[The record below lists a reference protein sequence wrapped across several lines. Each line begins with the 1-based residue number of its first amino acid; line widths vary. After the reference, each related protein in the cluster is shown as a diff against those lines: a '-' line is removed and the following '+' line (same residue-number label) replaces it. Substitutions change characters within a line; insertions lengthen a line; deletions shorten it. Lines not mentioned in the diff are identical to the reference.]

1 MTSTD
6 SRRIEI
12 AALRRLGQRCGVTTW
27 PVVLDL
33 WTPAA
38 DGALGETD
46 GALGEARA
54 DARDRADHD
63 DATLDR
69 AITEAG
75 LSDSSGP
82 TLWAELVVGVLAH
95 PDRELEIRG
104 FAAESTVRAC
114 VARRGHDHV
123 LAVRRGDH
131 IDLALIPVP
140 DINAL
145 AGAVRAT
152 CGPHDALDFA
162 ETSVPTRELT
172 ERFGHCADTLDVGAA
187 LRAWGA
193 ADAHA
198 IRVADALLSCDVR
211 WEIVA
216 TTRADGVLTQTSGAI
231 GIIDSRAG
239 RILMGLSRSPDDRL
253 WTTITP
259 GTGHR
264 IGAAVDRL
272 IDTLPGRRW
281 FP

>member
-1 MTSTD
+1 MIVTSTD
-6 SRRIEI
+6 SRRLEI
-12 AALRRLGQRCGVTTW
+12 AVVRRLGQRCGVTTW

-38 DGALGETD
+38 DGAHDEPRGI
-46 GALGEARA
+46 
-54 DARDRADHD
+54 ARDLADPD
-63 DATLDR
+63 NATLDR
-69 AITEAG
+69 VIAQAG
-75 LSDSSGP
+75 LFDSSGP
-82 TLWAELVVGVLAH
+82 TLWADTVLGVLAH

-104 FAAESTVRAC
+104 FATESTVRAC

-131 IDLALIPVP
+131 VELAVLDVR
-140 DINAL
+140 DTTAL
-145 AGAVRAT
+145 AGVVRAT
-152 CGPHDALDFA
+152 CGPHDALDFT

-172 ERFGHCADTLDVGAA
+172 ERLGHCADAPGVVAA

-193 ADAHA
+193 TAADAT
-198 IRVADALLSCDVR
+198 RVADALLSCDVR

-216 TTRADGVLTQTSGAI
+216 TSRADGVLTQTSGAI

-272 IDTLPGRRW
+272 IDTLPGQRW

>member
-1 MTSTD
+1 MIVTSTD
-6 SRRIEI
+6 SCRLEI
-12 AALRRLGQRCGVTTW
+12 AVLRRLGQRCGVTTW

-38 DGALGETD
+38 DGAHSET
-46 GALGEARA
+46 GADTRGL
-54 DARDRADHD
+54 ADHD

-75 LSDSSGP
+75 LVDSSGP
-82 TLWAELVVGVLAH
+82 TLWADLVLGVLAH

-104 FAAESTVRAC
+104 FATDSTVRAC

-131 IDLALIPVP
+131 LDLALLDVR
-140 DINAL
+140 DTNAL
-145 AGAVRAT
+145 AGVVRAT
-152 CGPHDALDFA
+152 CGPHDALDFT
-162 ETSVPTRELT
+162 ETSVPTRELA
-172 ERFGHCADTLDVGAA
+172 ERFGHCADTAGVVAA

-193 ADAHA
+193 TAADA

-216 TTRADGVLTQTSGAI
+216 TSRAGGAFTQTSGAI

>member
-1 MTSTD
+1 MIVTSTD

-12 AALRRLGQRCGVTTW
+12 AVLRRLGQRCGVTTW

-38 DGALGETD
+38 DGAHSET
-46 GALGEARA
+46 RA
-54 DARDRADHD
+54 DARDGADHD

-82 TLWAELVVGVLAH
+82 TLWADLVVGVLAH

-131 IDLALIPVP
+131 IDLALIDVR
-140 DINAL
+140 DTNAL
-145 AGAVRAT
+145 AGVVRAM
-152 CGPHDALDFA
+152 CGPHDALDFT

-172 ERFGHCADTLDVGAA
+172 ERFGHCADAPGVVAA

-193 ADAHA
+193 TAADA
-198 IRVADALLSCDVR
+198 IRVADALLACDVR

-216 TTRADGVLTQTSGAI
+216 TSRADGLFTQTSGAI